1 MTDHNHPWCIAL
13 KQNGYRLTPSRQAVV
28 EILAASEKVLD
39 PQMVFD
45 QARKEH
51 PALGLMSVYRTIEKL
66 EQLGL
71 IQKVHQPDGCHAYIA
86 APEGHQHLLLCLGC
100 GNVEYFK
107 GDNLDSLFKG
117 IGIEKNYQIQDHWLQ
132 LFGFCKKCK
141 RSDQ

>member
-39 PQMVFD
+39 AQMVFD

-51 PALGLMSVYRTIEKL
+51 PGLGVMSVYRTLDKL
-66 EQLGL
+66 EDLQL

-86 APEGHQHLLLCLGC
+86 APQGHQHLLLCIGC
-100 GNVEYFK
+100 GKAEFFE
-107 GDNLDSLFKG
+107 GDQLESLFSN
-117 IGIEKNYQIQDHWLQ
+117 IGIEKNYQIRDHWLQ
-132 LFGFCKKCK
+132 LFGLCPSCEAES
-141 RSDQ
+141 R